1 MTTQPTISEE
11 IIGVWD
17 GRITMRVKVAG
28 AGSRCSTCIPQPDWR
43 GTRS

>member
-17 GRITMRVKVAG
+17 GRITMRVKLAG
-28 AGSRCSTCIPQPDWR
+28 ESMTTLRPLARIERARP
-43 GTRS
+43 